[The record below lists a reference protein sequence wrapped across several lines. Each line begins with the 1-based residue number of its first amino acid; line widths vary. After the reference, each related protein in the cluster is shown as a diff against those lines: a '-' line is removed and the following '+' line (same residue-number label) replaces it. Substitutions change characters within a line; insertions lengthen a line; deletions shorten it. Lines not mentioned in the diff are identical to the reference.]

1 MQELVQAKGGA
12 AFRCYNR
19 PFWRSKVAVAT
30 VTCRIPGAKFSLA
43 PGEHTLSLQLKGYK
57 PLNKSIA
64 VKKDTPLQI
73 DESLEKQ

>member
-1 MQELVQAKGGA
+1 MPTVLIGPGTLRNQPGPFREILTA
-12 AFRCYNR
+12 AGFRCID
-19 PFWRSKVAVAT
+19 P
-30 VTCRIPGAKFSLA
+30 